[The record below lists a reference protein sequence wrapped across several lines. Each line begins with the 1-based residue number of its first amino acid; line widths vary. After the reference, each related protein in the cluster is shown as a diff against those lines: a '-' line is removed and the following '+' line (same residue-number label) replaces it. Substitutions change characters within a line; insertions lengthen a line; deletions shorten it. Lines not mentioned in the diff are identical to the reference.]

1 MFYPPAQVMLQAVK
15 STHSILSPHRIQKEY
30 QFVTSGERKA
40 HMMSVSLLA
49 ELFNSKKAIN
59 LVLDSIIAI
68 IASVLETNYC
78 L

>member
-1 MFYPPAQVMLQAVK
+1 
-15 STHSILSPHRIQKEY
+15 
-30 QFVTSGERKA
+30 
-40 HMMSVSLLA
+40 MMSVSLLA

-78 L
+78 LWGFYSLEAV